1 MNLDEEIHGTSIGR
15 ILSDSRSI
23 RELDVSNVVF
33 DYKCFYD
40 MC

>member
-15 ILSDSRSI
+15 ILIDSRSI
-23 RELDVSNVVF
+23 RELDFSNVVF